1 MLIEKKGEKMSKKA
15 ASLKRG
21 SKKVKG
27 FLKRLKEVF
36 SRVSGKD
43 FEMAETFA
51 KEHASRY
58 GF

>member
-1 MLIEKKGEKMSKKA
+1 MSKKA